1 VRKEEVAYVPADAP
15 IYFDHAATTPVDP
28 RVAEVVMRHMIDEFG
43 NAGSRTHEYGAR
55 AAAASESAREQVAAV
70 VGVEPAEVIFTSGA
84 TESDNISILGLL
96 NHGVETNRRHIV
108 STTIEHKAV
117 LEPLEHLADKGF
129 EVDLV
134 GPEPTG
140 AVNPDHVLAAVRD
153 DTLLVTVMHVN
164 NETGI
169 RQPIE
174 AIGDGLLDPG
184 VFFHSDAAQ
193 GFGKELAPLRHQRL
207 DLISVSGHKLY
218 APKGIGALIIRR
230 RERKRPPLT
239 PLLFGGGQERGLRPG
254 TLPVHLVVGLGLAS
268 QLALDEGAE
277 RRHRCESTRKQV
289 LEALT
294 AAGGVIN
301 GDPTQSL
308 PHIINASIPGLDSEA
323 VILALRDI
331 VSISNGSACTSASY
345 EPSHVLTAMGLD
357 DETRREAVRLSWGH
371 ESTFPDPEHIDSRLS
386 RLH

>member
-1 VRKEEVAYVPADAP
+1 MSTDAP

-28 RVAEVVMRHMIDEFG
+28 RVAEVVMHHMVDEFG

-55 AAAASESAREQVAAV
+55 SAAASESAREQVAAV
-70 VGVEPAEVIFTSGA
+70 VGAEPAQVIFTSGA
-84 TESDNISILGLL
+84 TESDNLSILGLV
-96 NHGVETNRRHIV
+96 NHGLESNRRHIV

-117 LEPLEHLADKGF
+117 LEPLEHLAGTGF

-134 GPEPTG
+134 DPEPTG
-140 AVNPDHVLAAVRD
+140 AVDPDQVLAAVRD

-193 GFGKELAPLRHQRL
+193 GFGKELAPLKHRRL
-207 DLISVSGHKLY
+207 DLISVSGHKLC
-218 APKGIGALIIRR
+218 APKGVGALIVRHR
-230 RERKRPPLT
+230 DRKRPPLT
-239 PLLFGGGQERGLRPG
+239 PLLLGGGQERGLRPG

-268 QLALDEGAE
+268 QLAVAEEAE
-277 RRHRCESTRKQV
+277 RRHRCEATREQV

-294 AAGGVIN
+294 AAGGIIN
-301 GDPTQSL
+301 GDPGQSV
-308 PHIINASIPGLDSEA
+308 PHIVNASIPGLDSEA

-331 VSISNGSACTSASY
+331 MSISNGSACTSASY

-357 DETRREAVRLSWGH
+357 DDTQRGAVRLSWGS
-371 ESTFPDPEHIDSRLS
+371 ESEFPDRSEIASCLQRL
-386 RLH
+386 R

>member
-1 VRKEEVAYVPADAP
+1 MSTDAP

-28 RVAEVVMRHMIDEFG
+28 RVAEVVMRHMVEEFG

-55 AAAASESAREQVAAV
+55 SAAASESAREQVAAV
-70 VGVEPAEVIFTSGA
+70 VGAEPAEVIFTSGA
-84 TESDNISILGLL
+84 TESDNLSILGLV
-96 NHGVETNRRHIV
+96 NHGLESNRRHIV

-117 LEPLEHLADKGF
+117 LEPLEHLAGNGF

-134 GPEPTG
+134 DPEPTG
-140 AVNPDHVLAAVRD
+140 AVDPNQVLAAVRD

-174 AIGDGLLDPG
+174 AIGNGLLDPG

-193 GFGKELAPLRHQRL
+193 GFGKELAPLKHRRI

-218 APKGIGALIIRR
+218 APKGVGALIVRR

-239 PLLFGGGQERGLRPG
+239 PLLLGGGQERGLRPG

-268 QLALDEGAE
+268 QLAVAEEAE
-277 RRHRCESTRKQV
+277 RRHRCEATRVQV

-294 AAGGVIN
+294 AAGGIIN
-301 GDPTQSL
+301 GDPGRSL
-308 PHIINASIPGLDSEA
+308 PHIVNASIPGLDSEA

-357 DETRREAVRLSWGH
+357 DDTRRGAVRLSWGS
-371 ESTFPDPEHIDSRLS
+371 EPIFPGSKEITSRLQ
-386 RLH
+386 RLR

>member
-1 VRKEEVAYVPADAP
+1 MSTDAP

-28 RVAEVVMRHMIDEFG
+28 RVAEVVMHHMVDEFG

-55 AAAASESAREQVAAV
+55 SAAASESAREQVAAV
-70 VGVEPAEVIFTSGA
+70 VGAEPAQVIFTSGA
-84 TESDNISILGLL
+84 TESDNLSILGLV
-96 NHGVETNRRHIV
+96 NHGLESNRRHIV

-117 LEPLEHLADKGF
+117 LEPLEHLAGTGF

-134 GPEPTG
+134 DPEPTG
-140 AVNPDHVLAAVRD
+140 AVDPDQVLAAVRD

-174 AIGDGLLDPG
+174 AIGDGLLDPS

-193 GFGKELAPLRHQRL
+193 GFGKELAPLKHRRL
-207 DLISVSGHKLY
+207 DLISVSGHKLC
-218 APKGIGALIIRR
+218 APKGVGALIVRHR
-230 RERKRPPLT
+230 DRKRPPLT
-239 PLLFGGGQERGLRPG
+239 PLLLGGGQERGLRPG

-268 QLALDEGAE
+268 QLAVAEEAE
-277 RRHRCESTRKQV
+277 RRHRCEATREQV

-294 AAGGVIN
+294 AAGGIIN
-301 GDPTQSL
+301 GDPGQSV
-308 PHIINASIPGLDSEA
+308 PHIVNASIPGLDSEA

-331 VSISNGSACTSASY
+331 MSISNGSACTSASY
-345 EPSHVLTAMGLD
+345 EPSHVLAAMGLD
-357 DETRREAVRLSWGH
+357 DDTQRGAVRLSWGS
-371 ESTFPDPEHIDSRLS
+371 ESAFPDGAVISSCLQ

>member
-1 VRKEEVAYVPADAP
+1 MSLHIP
-15 IYFDHAATTPVDP
+15 IYFDNHATTPCDPAVVDAMVP
-28 RVAEVVMRHMIDEFG
+28 YLSELYG
-43 NAGSRTHEYGAR
+43 NAASRSHAFGWSAR
-55 AAAASESAREQVAAV
+55 EAVENAREQVASLIGATSKEIV
-70 VGVEPAEVIFTSGA
+70 FTSGA

-218 APKGIGALIIRR
+218 APKGIGALIVRR
-230 RERKRPPLT
+230 RERKRPPLS

-345 EPSHVLTAMGLD
+345 EPSHVLTAMGLN
-357 DETRREAVRLSWGH
+357 DETRRGAVRLSWGH
-371 ESTFPDPEHIDSRLS
+371 ESTFPDPEHIDSRLN

>member
-1 VRKEEVAYVPADAP
+1 MSTDAP

-28 RVAEVVMRHMIDEFG
+28 RVAEIVMRHMVEEFG

-55 AAAASESAREQVAAV
+55 SAAASESAREQVAAV
-70 VGVEPAEVIFTSGA
+70 VGAEPAEVIFTSGA
-84 TESDNISILGLL
+84 TESDNLSILGLV
-96 NHGVETNRRHIV
+96 NHGLESNRRHIV

-117 LEPLEHLADKGF
+117 LEPLEHLAGNGF

-134 GPEPTG
+134 DPEPTG
-140 AVNPDHVLAAVRD
+140 AVDPDQVLAAVRD

-193 GFGKELAPLRHQRL
+193 GFGKELAPLKHRRL

-218 APKGIGALIIRR
+218 APKGVGALIVRR

-239 PLLFGGGQERGLRPG
+239 PLLLGGGQERGLRPG

-268 QLALDEGAE
+268 QLAVAEEAE
-277 RRHRCESTRKQV
+277 RRHRCEATREQV

-294 AAGGVIN
+294 AAGGIIN
-301 GDPTQSL
+301 GDPGRSL
-308 PHIINASIPGLDSEA
+308 PHIVNASIPGLDSEA

-357 DETRREAVRLSWGH
+357 DDTRRGAVRLSWGS
-371 ESTFPDPEHIDSRLS
+371 ESAFPDRSEIASCLQRL
-386 RLH
+386 R

>member
-1 VRKEEVAYVPADAP
+1 MSTDAP

-28 RVAEVVMRHMIDEFG
+28 RVAEVVMHHMVDEFG

-55 AAAASESAREQVAAV
+55 SAAASESAREQVAAV
-70 VGVEPAEVIFTSGA
+70 VGAEPAQVIFTSGA
-84 TESDNISILGLL
+84 TESDNLSILGLV
-96 NHGVETNRRHIV
+96 NHGLESNRRHIV

-117 LEPLEHLADKGF
+117 LEPLEHLAGTGF

-134 GPEPTG
+134 DPEPTG
-140 AVNPDHVLAAVRD
+140 AVDPDQVLAAVRD

-193 GFGKELAPLRHQRL
+193 GFGKELAPLKHRRL
-207 DLISVSGHKLY
+207 DLISVSGHKLC
-218 APKGIGALIIRR
+218 APKGVGALIVRHR
-230 RERKRPPLT
+230 DRKRPPLT
-239 PLLFGGGQERGLRPG
+239 PLLLGGGQERGLRPG

-268 QLALDEGAE
+268 QLAVAEEAE
-277 RRHRCESTRKQV
+277 RRHRCEATREQV

-294 AAGGVIN
+294 AAGGIIN
-301 GDPTQSL
+301 GDPGQSV
-308 PHIINASIPGLDSEA
+308 PHIVNASIPGLDSEA

-331 VSISNGSACTSASY
+331 MSISNGSACTSASY
-345 EPSHVLTAMGLD
+345 EPSHVLAAMGLD
-357 DETRREAVRLSWGH
+357 DDTQRGAVRLSWGS
-371 ESTFPDPEHIDSRLS
+371 ESAFPDGAVISSCLQ

>member
-1 VRKEEVAYVPADAP
+1 MSTDAP

-28 RVAEVVMRHMIDEFG
+28 RVAEVVMHHMVDEFG

-55 AAAASESAREQVAAV
+55 SAAASESAREQVAAV
-70 VGVEPAEVIFTSGA
+70 VGAEPAQVIFTSGA
-84 TESDNISILGLL
+84 TESDNLSILGLV
-96 NHGVETNRRHIV
+96 NHGLESNRRHIV

-117 LEPLEHLADKGF
+117 LEPLEHLAGTGF

-134 GPEPTG
+134 DPEPTG
-140 AVNPDHVLAAVRD
+140 AVDPDQVLAAVRD

-193 GFGKELAPLRHQRL
+193 GFGKELAPLKHRRL
-207 DLISVSGHKLY
+207 DLISVSGHKLC
-218 APKGIGALIIRR
+218 APKGVGALIVRHR
-230 RERKRPPLT
+230 DRKRPPLT
-239 PLLFGGGQERGLRPG
+239 PLLLGGGLERGLRPG

-268 QLALDEGAE
+268 QLAVAEEAE
-277 RRHRCESTRKQV
+277 RRHRCEATREQV

-294 AAGGVIN
+294 AAGGIIN
-301 GDPTQSL
+301 GDPGQSV
-308 PHIINASIPGLDSEA
+308 PHIVNASIPGLDSEA

-331 VSISNGSACTSASY
+331 MSISNGSSC
-345 EPSHVLTAMGLD
+345 PRCNG
-357 DETRREAVRLSWGH
+357 
-371 ESTFPDPEHIDSRLS
+371 P
-386 RLH
+386 